1 MPWREFATR
10 THPDN
15 LRVDK
20 NVISFLQ
27 EYFKTGKPVGV
38 ICHGPWTLV
47 EADLVRGRTITS
59 YLSIRT
65 DLRNA
70 GADVRRVGARR
81 PAYSSPA
88 LRSARS
94 RSSSFSRK

>member
-1 MPWREFATR
+1 MPWRELATR

-38 ICHGPWTLV
+38 ICHGP
-47 EADLVRGRTITS
+47 
-59 YLSIRT
+59 
-65 DLRNA
+65 
-70 GADVRRVGARR
+70 
-81 PAYSSPA
+81 
-88 LRSARS
+88 
-94 RSSSFSRK
+94 